1 MKVFPVALT
10 AAAVSSLL
18 LLGAAPAYAAGNQ
31 IDPGDSLYALNCD
44 DNVYNDW
51 QLLGVEPTT
60 AFSTLIGDGTGGV
73 DDNLNAC
80 AGQAA
85 YNPVTGVSYYLQ
97 WTYDE
102 EAGDPHD
109 SLATIDVV
117 TGDSVTIGEFFEEVL
132 EVTEYPSIDA
142 IAIGTDGSGYALGD
156 GYLYSLNLATAEL
169 TQIGGSLCCTYAFAA
184 DPTSGILYGIDYSN
198 ELFSVDPATG
208 DYTSIGDVEVGDGYT
223 GIYSLQI
230 DGGGQFWIEVDTPS
244 PNYYATLW
252 SFTLPTYATPVYSG
266 IFDDDPYYTE
276 SLLLIPGVALPATGA
291 DAGAL
296 PIAAGVLALGAL
308 MLGVAFVARR
318 RAA

>member
-1 MKVFPVALT
+1 M
-10 AAAVSSLL
+10 
-18 LLGAAPAYAAGNQ
+18 
-31 IDPGDSLYALNCD
+31 
-44 DNVYNDW
+44 YNDW
-51 QLLGVEPTT
+51 QLLGVDPPT
-60 AFSTLIGDGTGGV
+60 AASVLIGDGTGGV
-73 DDNLNAC
+73 DEGLNAC

-85 YNPVTGVSYYLQ
+85 YNVVTGTSYYLQ
-97 WTYDE
+97 WTYNE
-102 EAGDPHD
+102 EDGPTD

-117 TGDSVTIGEFFEEVL
+117 TGASVTIGEFYEETL
-132 EVTEYPSIDA
+132 EDPEYPSIDA
-142 IAIGTDGSGYALGD
+142 IAIGTDGAGYALGE

-169 TQIGGSLCCTYAFAA
+169 TQIGGSLCCTYALAV
-184 DPTSGILYGIDYSN
+184 DPTSGILYGIDTSN

-208 DYTSIGDVEVGDGYT
+208 DFESIGDVEVGDGYT

-244 PNYYATLW
+244 PTYYATLW

-276 SLLLIPGVALPATGA
+276 SLLLIPGDALPATGA

-296 PIAAGVLALGAL
+296 PIAAGVLALGGV
-308 MLGVAFVARR
+308 MLGAAFVARR